1 MALWSDSNAGRLG
14 LPRTLAIAAYTA
26 PIARALD
33 TGAVAGTLNAM
44 TLLALL
50 VLRLLTV
57 KFFTS
62 VVAMPSCSATVAAP
76 AQT

>member
-50 VLRLLTV
+50 VLLTA